1 MGRGLRERKD
11 LRRKCR
17 FTKGKAPW
25 TMIILAMALTM
36 SGLSACNPAAGRAV
50 GTDVQGTDH
59 PESGPEGDG
68 MKGMDGS
75 GEEGMDGSNEE
86 PSESYDTAV
95 SYTHLFDFWSR
106 KAGELHD
113 RMGRMG
119 EAYRVEW
126 LEQLKRRTMI
136 SAVCSLG
143 ASGGFLIWGHF
154 AGGNREG

>member
-75 GEEGMDGSNEE
+75 NEE
-86 PSESYDTAV
+86 PSESYDTEGFYDP
-95 SYTHLFDFWSR
+95 SGESEKPEEGSENR
-106 KAGELHD
+106 KRNLQNRKRGIQNRKGSLHN
-113 RMGRMG
+113 RKRNLRHRASSMKMNCGI
-119 EAYRVEW
+119 
-126 LEQLKRRTMI
+126 LKNI
-136 SAVCSLG
+136 
-143 ASGGFLIWGHF
+143 
-154 AGGNREG
+154 

>member
-86 PSESYDTAV
+86 PSESYDTEGFYDP
-95 SYTHLFDFWSR
+95 S
-106 KAGELHD
+106 GESEKPEEGD
-113 RMGRMG
+113 TKPEG
-119 EAYRVEW
+119 ESAQPEAESAAPR
-126 LEQLKRRTMI
+126 QL
-136 SAVCSLG
+136 
-143 ASGGFLIWGHF
+143 
-154 AGGNREG
+154 NED